1 MKFTRIRLLIIIAI
15 SLIVIGGTGATIT
28 YYTGLS
34 AFFASQQYEDYQ
46 RLNQAFDNAS
56 RYTISEQAPVT
67 VPVTLHIKATGG
79 TITVR
84 ESTSNQVEVD
94 FRMPYQP
101 NQKTVPLLQRNGD
114 VFTIDTAVIWRELTG
129 QESQPT
135 FDIDVRV
142 PAGTS
147 LNINNTVGDIELNGT
162 LNEVTVTQ
170 NLGSI
175 KLRTQEIN
183 SLDATLEVGGDIE
196 GKAPK
201 SSIINVNLGSVDLHV
216 SQPGTHTIRASTGE
230 IDISVADPLTVATTY
245 RVTNGEFSSQV
256 PSSTAD
262 NADVIMN
269 VAIEN
274 GDIDITPR

>member
-15 SLIVIGGTGATIT
+15 SLIVIGGTGTAIT
-28 YYTGLS
+28 YYTSLD
-34 AFFASQQYEDYQ
+34 AFFRNYQDYQ
-46 RLNQAFDNAS
+46 QLNQAIENAS
-56 RYTISEQAPVT
+56 RYTISEVAPATAPTT
-67 VPVTLHIKATGG
+67 VGIVATGG
-79 TITVR
+79 TITVE
-84 ESTSNQVEVD
+84 ESNSTQIELD
-94 FRMPYQP
+94 IHLPYQP
-101 NQKTVPLLQRNGD
+101 NKKAVPLLKQDGD
-114 VFTIDTAVIWRELTG
+114 ILIIDTATIWSDLTG
-129 QESQPT
+129 DETQPVL
-135 FDIDVRV
+135 DIDIRV

-147 LNINNTVGDIELNGT
+147 LDIRNTVGDIELNGT
-162 LNEVTVTQ
+162 LNTVTISIG
-170 NLGSI
+170 LGSI
-175 KLRTQEIN
+175 KLHTPAIE
-183 SLDATLEVGGDIE
+183 SLDATFRTGGDISGE
-196 GKAPK
+196 AAK